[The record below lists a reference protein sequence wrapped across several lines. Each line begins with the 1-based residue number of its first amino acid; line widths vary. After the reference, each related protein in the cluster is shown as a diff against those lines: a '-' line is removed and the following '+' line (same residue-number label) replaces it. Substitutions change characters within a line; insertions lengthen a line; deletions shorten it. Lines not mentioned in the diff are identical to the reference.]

1 MATGK
6 VEDIFEK
13 NFMTAAKFSVEIENI
28 VKEGDLNYIAA
39 IVQFCEDKNIE
50 ILDSHHHFWDLDK
63 NYYPFLCD
71 AIDPDFFL
79 GNYEMIRQNYLPADY
94 EKDIKNHNVIGS
106 IHCEAEWDRN
116 DQVGETKWIEN
127 LAKKNKYPNAIIG
140 HAWFHTKNTEKI
152 IAEQASFNMVKSIRS
167 KPNVKFAKNSTY
179 YQYDGSMQDTNWRK
193 GLKLLEKYNL
203 NYDLRVPTWH
213 LEEAVEIVRLIPNT
227 KVIINH
233 CGFPWDRSVD
243 GMEFWRKGIK
253 SLSLEPNTFI
263 KLSEFGVK
271 GEEWNFNENA
281 TIIYELIDFLV
292 PKDACLQA
300 IILLAKLK

>member
-1 MATGK
+1 MF
-6 VEDIFEK
+6 ED
-13 NFMTAAKFSVEIENI
+13 
-28 VKEGDLNYIAA
+28 
-39 IVQFCEDKNIE
+39 QNIE

-71 AIDPDFFL
+71 KIDPDFFL
-79 GNYEMIRQNYLPADY
+79 GNYEMIRQNYLPIDY

-140 HAWFHTKNTEKI
+140 HAWFHTKNTETI

-167 KPNVKFAKNSTY
+167 KPNVKFAKDSVNYSH
-179 YQYDGSMQDTNWRK
+179 DGSMQDVNWRN

-213 LEEAVEIVRLIPNT
+213 LEEAVQIVRLIPNT

-233 CGFPWDRSVD
+233 CGFPWDRSID
-243 GMEFWRKGIK
+243 GMEFWRKRLK
-253 SLSLEPNTFI
+253 ALSLEPNTFI
-263 KLSEFGVK
+263 KLSEFGIK
-271 GEEWNFNENA
+271 G
-281 TIIYELIDFLV
+281 
-292 PKDACLQA
+292 
-300 IILLAKLK
+300 